1 MIIAKYPSIKA
12 INFDLPQVIEN
23 APPTP
28 GILFLCIQYV
38 GGNMFE
44 SVLQGDV
51 IILKV
56 CKIYKSRPI
65 NALFNSYFLI
75 G

>member
-1 MIIAKYPSIKA
+1 MIISIFS
-12 INFDLPQVIEN
+12 NFHV
-23 APPTP
+23 
-28 GILFLCIQYV
+28 GIQYV

-44 SVLQGDV
+44 SVPQGDV

-56 CKIYKSRPI
+56 CKKYKSRPI
-65 NALFNSYFLI
+65 NTLFNSYFLI